1 VRYSFGKKFDDYTK
15 KFIRYGLK
23 TLSEDLGKIATIITA
38 RRKQTMLSTVNLTQR
53 YGKRVLF
60 DKINQTLDVGK
71 RYGLIGANGAG
82 KSTFMK
88 ILAGEIEPSE
98 GEVQLQPGLKLGML
112 SQNQYAFEDF
122 TLKDAVLYGN
132 KKLYDAQKEKEKLY
146 MEGDFES
153 DEVNNR
159 LAELE
164 MICADEDPTY
174 ESDVKI
180 EKLLTTLGFPVEQH
194 NDLMSSLTGGDK
206 FKILLAQVLFLKPD
220 VLLLQVLFLKPDV
233 LLLDEPTNNLD
244 METIAWLEE
253 ELKRHEG
260 TLLVISHDRH
270 FLNGVVTHIL
280 DLDFQTIREFTGNY
294 DEWYIAANLMAKQA
308 EADRSKALK
317 EKEELEK
324 FIARFSANASKAKQ
338 ATSRQKQLDKL
349 DVGEIKLSSRRDP
362 SIMFRP
368 HRDIGN
374 EVLEVNEL
382 SKSYGDEKVFENI
395 SFKVNKGDKIAL
407 IGANGV
413 GKTTLLEILMGNLE
427 PDSGSYSWGQTITT
441 SYFPQNTTDIV
452 TGDVELPQWIQG
464 FDAKWHIDDIRKTL
478 GRMLFS
484 GEEQKKKVDAC
495 SGGEKHRVMMSK
507 MMMDSANFLVMDEPN
522 NHLDLEAIVSLGEA
536 LHRYEGGAIVVS
548 HDRELIDAFANRIIK
563 LNEDGTMIDFEG
575 NYEEFVEKYGKH

>member
-1 VRYSFGKKFDDYTK
+1 
-15 KFIRYGLK
+15 
-23 TLSEDLGKIATIITA
+23 
-38 RRKQTMLSTVNLTQR
+38 MLSTVNLTQR

-60 DKINQTLDVGK
+60 DKINITLDPGK

-82 KSTFMK
+82 KSTFLK
-88 ILAGEIEPSE
+88 ILSGELEPSE
-98 GEVQLQPGLKLGML
+98 GEVQLQAGVRLGIL
-112 SQNQYAFEDF
+112 GQNQYAFEDF

-146 MEGDFES
+146 MEGDFEN

-174 ESDVKI
+174 ESDVQI
-180 EKLLTTLGFPVEQH
+180 EKLLEVLGFPASQH
-194 NDLMSSLTGGDK
+194 HDLMSSITGGDK

-220 VLLLQVLFLKPDV
+220 VLLL
-233 LLLDEPTNNLD
+233 DEPTNNLD
-244 METIAWLEE
+244 IETIGWLEN

-260 TLLVISHDRH
+260 TMVVISHDRH

-280 DLDFQTIREFTGNY
+280 DLDFQQIREFTGNY
-294 DEWYIAANLMAKQA
+294 DDWYIAANLLAKQA
-308 EADRSKALK
+308 ETDRSKALK
-317 EKEELEK
+317 EKDALEK

-349 DVGEIKLSSRRDP
+349 DIQEISLSSRRDP
-362 SIMFRP
+362 SIMFKP

-374 EVLEVNEL
+374 EVLEVTDI
-382 SKSYGDEKVFENI
+382 SKSYEDEKVLEAI
-395 SFKVNKGDKIAL
+395 SFKVNKDDKIAL
-407 IGANGV
+407 IGANGA
-413 GKTTLLEILMGNLE
+413 GKTTLLEILMGNVE
-427 PDSGSYSWGQTITT
+427 ADSGSFNWGQTISI
-441 SYFPQNTTDIV
+441 SYFPQNATDIV
-452 TGDVELPQWIQG
+452 TGDIELPQWIQG
-464 FDAKWHIDDIRKTL
+464 FDPKWHIDEIRKTL

-484 GEEQKKKVDAC
+484 GEEQKKRVDAC

-522 NHLDLEAIVSLGEA
+522 NHLDLEAIVALSEA
-536 LHRYEGGAIVVS
+536 LHSYQGGVICVT

-563 LNEDGTMIDFEG
+563 LNEDGSMIDFEG
-575 NYEEFVEKYGKH
+575 DYESFVEQYGH

>member
-1 VRYSFGKKFDDYTK
+1 
-15 KFIRYGLK
+15 
-23 TLSEDLGKIATIITA
+23 
-38 RRKQTMLSTVNLTQR
+38 MLSTVNLTQR

-60 DKINQTLDVGK
+60 ENINITLDQGK

-98 GEVQLQPGLKLGML
+98 GEVHIQPGLKLGML
-112 SQNQYAFEDF
+112 GQNQYAFEDF

-132 KKLYDAQKEKEKLY
+132 KRLYEAQKEKEKLY

-153 DEVNNR
+153 EAVNNR

-164 MICADEDPTY
+164 MICVEEDPTY
-174 ESDVKI
+174 ESDVHI
-180 EKLLTTLGFPVEQH
+180 ERLLTTLGFPVEQH
-194 NDLMSSLTGGDK
+194 NDLMSTLTGGDK
-206 FKILLAQVLFLKPD
+206 FKILLAQVLFYKPD
-220 VLLLQVLFLKPDV
+220 I

-244 METIAWLEE
+244 IETIGWLEE

-270 FLNGVVTHIL
+270 FLNSIVTHIL

-294 DEWYIAANLMAKQA
+294 DDWYIAANLMAKQA
-308 EADRSKALK
+308 EMERQKKLK

-324 FIARFSANASKAKQ
+324 FIARFSANASKARQ
-338 ATSRQKQLDKL
+338 ATSRQKQLEKL
-349 DVGEIKLSSRRDP
+349 NIEAIKVSSRRDP
-362 SIMFRP
+362 SILFRP

-374 EVLEVNEL
+374 EVLEVEGL
-382 SKSYGDEKVFENI
+382 SKSYGDHRVFENL
-395 SFKVNKGDKIAL
+395 SFKVDKGDKIAI
-407 IGANGV
+407 IGTNGV
-413 GKTTLLEILMGNLE
+413 GKTTLLEILMGRLE
-427 PDSGSYSWGQTITT
+427 PDAGRYVWGQTIAT

-452 TGDVELPQWIQG
+452 KGDVELPQWIQG
-464 FDAKWHIDDIRKTL
+464 FDPKWHIDDIRKTL

-495 SGGEKHRVMMSK
+495 SGGEKHRIMMAK
-507 MMMDSANFLVMDEPN
+507 MMMDSANFLVMDEPD
-522 NHLDLEAIVSLGEA
+522 NHLDLEAIVALGEA
-536 LHRYEGGAIVVS
+536 LHRYDGCAMVVT

-563 LNEDGTMIDFEG
+563 FNDDGTIIDFEG
-575 NYEEFVEKYGKH
+575 DYEAFVETHGKQ